1 MSGQGWLSLLNDQ
14 WQIGAGTALSAS
26 ASTATISPQ
35 NSSAKDYL
43 ISPYEWRVNK
53 TLMVYADG
61 ILGSGGTASNL
72 TVFLA
77 AGATPT
83 TLSTSPAMALGTGSL
98 SSLPWHLWARIRCL
112 SVASSGNTLETKGTF
127 IFNNATAPA
136 LGTANGVVCDH
147 HARDAERGVRQHHLS
162 FVHRRVAELSR
173 MWRCTRSRSHR
184 PRCQSARAISAR
196 RTSTTMT
203 LTYR

>member
-112 SVASSGNTLETKGTF
+112 AVASSGNTLETKGTF

-136 LGTANGVVCDH
+136 LGTANAVMCDLPLTS
-147 HARDAERGVRQHHLS
+147 AAVDLTASCAIIMRATLS
-162 FVHRRVAELSR
+162 AAFGNITCHSFIVESLN
-173 MWRCTRSRSHR
+173 
-184 PRCQSARAISAR
+184 
-196 RTSTTMT
+196 
-203 LTYR
+203 